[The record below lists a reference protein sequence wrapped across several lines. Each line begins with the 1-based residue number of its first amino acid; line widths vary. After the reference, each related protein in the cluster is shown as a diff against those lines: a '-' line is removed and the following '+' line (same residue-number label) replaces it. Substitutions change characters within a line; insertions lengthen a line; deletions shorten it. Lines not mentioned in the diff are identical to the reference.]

1 MFAEKKMIR
10 NMRIA
15 MLSLLGATASTW
27 VFADALVISNMA
39 VGEYKEEG
47 STVVQVAR
55 SNLVQTTVIPV
66 YNLSLKDNRTE
77 YVRPGQAVYYHHVLT
92 NTGNER
98 DLYNLLGSQIAGGS
112 FTHSNIEIYLDAD
125 RNGVADNNTPISQ
138 YLSLIHISEPTRPY

>member
-1 MFAEKKMIR
+1 MFTEKKMIR
-10 NMRIA
+10 NLRMA
-15 MLSLLGATASTW
+15 MLGLLGVTASTW

-77 YVRPGQAVYYHHVLT
+77 YVRPGRT
-92 NTGNER
+92 IR
-98 DLYNLLGSQIAGGS
+98 CDSDKS
-112 FTHSNIEIYLDAD
+112 
-125 RNGVADNNTPISQ
+125 
-138 YLSLIHISEPTRPY
+138 

>member
-66 YNLSLKDNRTE
+66 YNLSLKDNRT
-77 YVRPGQAVYYHHVLT
+77 
-92 NTGNER
+92 
-98 DLYNLLGSQIAGGS
+98 
-112 FTHSNIEIYLDAD
+112 
-125 RNGVADNNTPISQ
+125 
-138 YLSLIHISEPTRPY
+138 